1 MKNLIFRTVTIT
13 VLVLL
18 VFAVLLFFILNLRSI
33 TVNSSIAH
41 VTRTI
46 VIDAGHGGEDGGA
59 IAIDGTCEK
68 DYNLDIAIKLKNVLA
83 VYGLDVIMTRTDD
96 SMTCDEGLDTQRQ
109 KKVSDIRNRLNII
122 NSSKNPVFI
131 SIHQN
136 KFSDSE
142 QKGAQVFYSK
152 NNLRSP
158 ILAEEIQNSI
168 SSAIQKNNKRK
179 IKPSGTEIY
188 LLYHSTAPSVLVE
201 CGFLS
206 NQEDL
211 SNLKNEAY
219 RTNLAVVIADGI
231 IKFINQ

>member
-46 VIDAGHGGEDGGA
+46 IIDAGHGGEDGGA

-122 NSSKNPVFI
+122 NSSINPVFI

-206 NQEDL
+206 NQKDL